1 MSNEFV
7 DALYNGKNLEA
18 EDAFKTAMQDKV
30 GAALEVKR
38 REVANNF
45 VKTKIKLPVPAPIP
59 KTSAA
64 KIYVKSLVSF
74 KTVRYQIMDIAPTSA
89 KALTKL
95 EPIVIT
101 TNDIIIVVNK
111 IV

>member
-1 MSNEFV
+1 MMIKEEIIMSNEFV

-45 VKTKIKLPVPAPIP
+45 VKTKIEDNGDEEV
-59 KTSAA
+59 
-64 KIYVKSLVSF
+64 
-74 KTVRYQIMDIAPTSA
+74 
-89 KALTKL
+89 
-95 EPIVIT
+95 
-101 TNDIIIVVNK
+101 
-111 IV
+111 

>member
-1 MSNEFV
+1 MIKEETIMSNEFV

-45 VKTKIKLPVPAPIP
+45 VKTKIEDNGDEEV
-59 KTSAA
+59 
-64 KIYVKSLVSF
+64 
-74 KTVRYQIMDIAPTSA
+74 
-89 KALTKL
+89 
-95 EPIVIT
+95 
-101 TNDIIIVVNK
+101 
-111 IV
+111 

>member
-1 MSNEFV
+1 MMIKEETIMRNEFV

-45 VKTKIKLPVPAPIP
+45 VKTKIEDNGDEEV
-59 KTSAA
+59 
-64 KIYVKSLVSF
+64 
-74 KTVRYQIMDIAPTSA
+74 
-89 KALTKL
+89 
-95 EPIVIT
+95 
-101 TNDIIIVVNK
+101 
-111 IV
+111 